1 MKKPI
6 EIDFKF
12 KQLKNF
18 IIGFLKDLIV
28 AIVVI
33 LLIYEISPIII
44 NRFIPSDLCWTYL
57 RYNNKLYVIC
67 TPVAA
72 NPQELKGIKLTK
84 ASTVRKEI
92 LFFLKPK
99 ANGVSNG
106 IKRGT
111 EIFTSSSG
119 RVVVKFKN
127 KYYFLEDTAEA
138 DGWGNGASLR
148 LD

>member
-6 EIDFKF
+6 EIDFEF

-33 LLIYEISPIII
+33 LLIYEISPMII
-44 NRFIPSDLCWTYL
+44 NRFIPSDLCFTYL
-57 RYNNKLYVIC
+57 RYNNKLYVIMSS
-67 TPVAA
+67 VG
-72 NPQELKGIKLTK
+72 NPPELKGIRLTK
-84 ASTVRKEI
+84 VGTVRKEI

-106 IKRGT
+106 LKRGT
-111 EIFTSSSG
+111 EIFTSSRG
-119 RVVVKFKN
+119 KVIIKFKN
-127 KYYFLEDTAEA
+127 KYYFLEDAEF
-138 DGWGNGASLR
+138 DGGGGGIPVYLH
-148 LD
+148 